1 MKNMQEQLNVKEIS
15 TPRKHLYFYVLLVLG
30 TVFTHQ
36 MQRVVNQE
44 AAGSTPG
51 QQVAQL
57 QETVMRSAAALP
69 R

>member
-1 MKNMQEQLNVKEIS
+1 MKNLQKQLSVKEIS

-36 MQRVVNQE
+36 IQHVGNQE
-44 AAGSTPG
+44 AAGSTAG

-57 QETVMRSAAALP
+57 QETVRSAAALP